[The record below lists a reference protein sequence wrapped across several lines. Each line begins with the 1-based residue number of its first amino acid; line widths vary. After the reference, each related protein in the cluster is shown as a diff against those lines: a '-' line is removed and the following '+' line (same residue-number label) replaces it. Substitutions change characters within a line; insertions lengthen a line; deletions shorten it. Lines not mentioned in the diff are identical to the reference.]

1 MTFLNL
7 LSANIRH
14 ITEVPIID
22 CFSHL
27 NPLVKPRK
35 LKITLLRLV
44 LMALGSTQPLTEMS
58 TRNVSWG

>member
-1 MTFLNL
+1 MTFLNQ

-22 CFSHL
+22 CFIHL
-27 NPLVKPRK
+27 KQLVKLRK
-35 LKITLLRLV
+35 LKIPLLRLV